1 MLVPVMM
8 LERDPMTDPYR
19 VSSKAT
25 EFLNAYERAQ
35 ELLKIWE
42 EEDEKKVSWIIHTFE
57 ICTKQCYNI
66 RTIIYFN

>member
-42 EEDEKKVSWIIHTFE
+42 EEDENHTW
-57 ICTKQCYNI
+57 NI
-66 RTIIYFN
+66 TIDISKELVQILRLLI